1 MSSDPAPYKV
11 KSAIA
16 AMVYDRAPEATPIFP
31 LGIQAPLAFVMLL
44 LAAISGGLYY
54 STGSFTKSVTYA
66 ASTSIAL
73 SFGAIFLVDAVR
85 VYTG

>member
-16 AMVYDRAPEATPIFP
+16 SVIYSKAPEATSMVS
-31 LGIQAPLAFVMLL
+31 LGLQTPLAFVLLL
-44 LAAISGGLYY
+44 LAAISGGLYF
-54 STGSFTKSVTYA
+54 TTPSFTKSITYA
-66 ASTSIAL
+66 ASASVAL
-73 SFGAIFLVDAVR
+73 AFGAIFLVDAVH